1 MKKLY
6 LTLLSAVVLIFAAC
20 SDDDNMNSANAT
32 ISFKNSEVT
41 FLESAGMVNVPLVVE
56 GERNGDIKVHL
67 KATDGSAVETGHYL
81 VTSTDINIP
90 AGSEETTFNVEVII
104 YDDGTE
110 ENDDRTF
117 TLSIESIEGAKAGQ
131 NESCS
136 VKLKDVDKNPYFKL
150 FGEYTATGIDSKSG
164 ETITFD
170 VTISDTDGHDTYT
183 EEALVCWGFPEGGNG
198 YNPEAIWY
206 LTYNKKGTLT
216 LEPDNYYV
224 AYNFGSFIGAVCV
237 SPYNMDRTPSDARF
251 VGTFNDTFDEITFDS
266 DATQLLIGTKI
277 SVYNTSDG
285 SIGEYAGGWERL
297 KNLKLVK
304 K

>member
-6 LTLLSAVVLIFAAC
+6 LTLLSAVALMFAAC
-20 SDDDNMNSANAT
+20 SDDDNMNSTNAT

-198 YNPEAIWY
+198 YNPEALMINM
-206 LTYNKKGTLT
+206 LETQMKGT
-216 LEPDNYYV
+216 PMGDNLI
-224 AYNFGSFIGAVCV
+224 NL
-237 SPYNMDRTPSDARF
+237 AR
-251 VGTFNDTFDEITFDS
+251 
-266 DATQLLIGTKI
+266 
-277 SVYNTSDG
+277 
-285 SIGEYAGGWERL
+285 
-297 KNLKLVK
+297 
-304 K
+304 